1 MPAKK
6 SEKKLIRS
14 LEANGF
20 YSDCEKS
27 GYLHAALIRSPA
39 KTGKVKNV
47 TIEDLPEGYFFFTA
61 ENIPGEKNITYNNTS
76 SKIFGYDNISY
87 EGEPLG
93 ILVGPDEQTVYSLLD
108 SVNISFDVESLESAL
123 HNVMNNNKETTENF
137 TELVD
142 KLNDMPSLDTVIDK
156 SNIQSEENENPIV
169 CKREVKYGLYES
181 STEEEADKILF
192 ENNFL
197 KTTDTWIQNF
207 TTPKWQETEGAFCYT
222 EGENIHVYVPTKWTY
237 FTQITIAH
245 TLKIKPEQVFIHKTR
260 TASIY
265 PNGLWRTAQ
274 IATQVAIASY
284 LSKKPVKLIFS
295 QHEQDSFLKPGVE
308 AKITYKSAIDEAGI
322 ITALN
327 VHIDIDIGSSNPFA
341 QEITDRITLGAC
353 NYYKPKNLYIY
364 TTTHTSKNPPTTIS
378 PRVIDSQAFFAI
390 ENQIQ
395 KISYKT
401 NIFPDELRLINS
413 INAQSEKKK
422 TFPYEIP
429 TGNIEEAIQ
438 TTIKKSDFNRK
449 YASFHMEAMHRLD
462 DSNTVFFAIPLR
474 GIGISTGYIGSDFA
488 GTSAFSFNQKIEVTL
503 TTDDKVIIHSIKPSE
518 VIQDIWKSTVSEI
531 LQIPKQN
538 IIINSDFELNEIPET
553 PEESI
558 SAIGI
563 MTETI
568 KKCCNEIQ
576 KKRFHQPLPLTSKKS
591 ISPSFSKK
599 WNKDNFSGIPFYTT
613 SFISTVVEVEL
624 DTYTYSE
631 KIKGI
636 WVTIDCGELFDE
648 QAAIRSIK
656 MEIQQE
662 LTALVKGKTVPCD
675 AVYVNFIKSN
685 NKSGQIGGLIHNS
698 LPSAFSSALSLA
710 LTTQLTELPCTESQ
724 LFELIKNRTK
734 QHSSKDE
741 NIETSEG
748 AAE

>member
-6 SEKKLIRS
+6 SEKNLIRS

-20 YSDCEKS
+20 YSDYEKS

-39 KTGKVKNV
+39 KTGKVKSV

-61 ENIPGEKNITYNNTS
+61 EDIPAEKNISYNNTI

-93 ILVGPDEQTVYSLLD
+93 ILIGPDEQTVHSLLD
-108 SVNISFDVESLESAL
+108 SVNVSFDVESLESAL
-123 HNVMNNNKETTENF
+123 HNVMKNNKEAAENF
-137 TELVD
+137 TDLVD

-156 SNIQSEENENPIV
+156 KNIQNKEDDNPIV
-169 CKREVKYGLYES
+169 YKREVKYGKYENHS
-181 STEEEADKILF
+181 EEEIDKLLF
-192 ENNFL
+192 EDDHFS
-197 KTTDTWIQNF
+197 TTDTWVQNF
-207 TTPKWQETEGAFCYT
+207 STPKWQETEGAFCYL
-222 EGENIHVYVPTKWTY
+222 ESGNIHVYVPTKWTY
-237 FTQITIAH
+237 FTQKTIAN
-245 TLKIKPEQVFIHKTR
+245 TLNLKPEQVFIHKTR
-260 TASIY
+260 TASTY
-265 PNGLWRTAQ
+265 PNGLWRTTQ
-274 IATQVAIASY
+274 IATQVAVASY
-284 LSKKPVKLIFS
+284 LSKKPVKLVFT
-295 QHEQDSFLKPGVE
+295 QKEQDVFLKPGVE
-308 AKITYKSAIDEAGI
+308 TEITYKSAIDENGTL
-322 ITALN
+322 TALN
-327 VHIDIDIGSSNPFA
+327 VHIDIDVGSSNPFA
-341 QEITDRITLGAC
+341 QEITDRITLAAC
-353 NYYKPKNLYIY
+353 NYYKPKNLYICA
-364 TTTHTSKNPPTTIS
+364 TAHTSQNPPTTIS

-413 INAQSEKKK
+413 VNAKTKGKKS
-422 TFPYEIP
+422 FPYDIP

-438 TTIKKSDFNRK
+438 TTLQKSDFNRK

-462 DSNTVFFAIPLR
+462 DSNNVFFAIPLR

-488 GTSAFSFNQKIEVTL
+488 GSSAFSYNQKIEVTL

-518 VIQDIWKSTVSEI
+518 VIQDIWKTTVSEI

-538 IIINSDFELNEIPET
+538 IIINSDFEIKEIPET

-591 ISPSFSKK
+591 ISPFSGKK
-599 WNKDNFSGIPFYTT
+599 WNTDTFSGIPFYTT
-613 SFISTVVEVEL
+613 SFIATVVEVEL

-662 LTALVKGKTVPCD
+662 LTALVKGKTVSCD
-675 AVYVNFIKSN
+675 SVNVNFIKSN
-685 NKSGQIGGLIHNS
+685 NKAGQIGGLIHNT
-698 LPSAFSSALSLA
+698 LPAAFSSALSLA

-724 LFELIKNRTK
+724 LFELIKSRTN
-734 QHSSKDE
+734 QHTPKEE
-741 NIETSEG
+741 NNTTTEG